1 MGRLQIDLVR
11 VRTIAD
17 VIHREGFRRLPKPLR
32 RVAAGAVIKNPFAGR
47 YVEDLSE
54 LYETGAALGK
64 LLGETAV
71 AQLAGDP
78 HSYGKAAI
86 VGMNGELEQAAALLH
101 PALGAP
107 LREAVGGGLAI
118 IPSAKKRGGPGT
130 TIDVPLHHKDEMY
143 VRSHFDAVTFN
154 IDDAPAGDEI
164 VVIVAVTDGGRP
176 HARVG
181 GLQLSDVTGEGGA

>member
-1 MGRLQIDLVR
+1 MELVR
-11 VRTIAD
+11 IRAIVD
-17 VIHREGFRRLPKPLR
+17 VVYEEGFRQLAKPLR

-54 LYETGAALGK
+54 LYETGAELGK

-71 AQLAGDP
+71 AQLKGEAQ
-78 HSYGKAAI
+78 SYGKAAI
-86 VGMNGELEQAAALLH
+86 VGMDGELEHAAALLH
-101 PALGAP
+101 PTLGAP
-107 LREAVGGGLAI
+107 LRAAVGGGGAI
-118 IPSAKKRGGPGT
+118 IPSAKKMGGPGA

-143 VRSHFDAVTFN
+143 VRSHFDALAFR
-154 IDDAPAGDEI
+154 IDDAPAPEEI

-181 GLQLSDVTGEGGA
+181 GLQLSDTEDKMV

>member
-1 MGRLQIDLVR
+1 MDLAR
-11 VRTIAD
+11 IRTIVD
-17 VIHREGFRRLPKPLR
+17 VIHAEGFRDLARPLR
-32 RVAAGAVIKNPFAGR
+32 RVAAGAVIRNPFAGR

-54 LYETGAALGK
+54 LYAAGAELGK

-71 AQLAGDP
+71 AQLQGEA

-86 VGMNGELEQAAALLH
+86 VGMSGELEHAAALMH
-101 PALGAP
+101 PSLGAP
-107 LREAVGGGLAI
+107 LRQAVGGGRAI
-118 IPSAKKRGGPGT
+118 IPSAKKLGGPGA

-143 VRSHFDAVTFN
+143 ARSHFDAIAFR
-154 IDDAPAGDEI
+154 IDDAPAPDEI

-181 GLQLSDVTGEGGA
+181 GLQLSDTAGGDGLQ

>member
-1 MGRLQIDLVR
+1 MELVR
-11 VRTIAD
+11 IRTITD
-17 VIHREGFRRLPKPLR
+17 LIYEEGFRQLAKPLR
-32 RVAAGAVIKNPFAGR
+32 RVAVGAVIKNPFAGR

-54 LYETGAALGK
+54 LYETGAELGG

-86 VGMNGELEQAAALLH
+86 VGMDGELEHAAALMH
-101 PALGAP
+101 PTLGAP
-107 LREAVGGGLAI
+107 LRDAVGGGRAI
-118 IPSAKKRGGPGT
+118 IPSAKKKGGPGA

-143 VRSHFDAVTFN
+143 VRSHFDALTFR
-154 IDDAPAGDEI
+154 IDDAPAPDEI
-164 VVIVAVTDGGRP
+164 VVIVAVADGGRP

-181 GLQLSDVTGEGGA
+181 GLKLSDIETKDGLK

>member
-1 MGRLQIDLVR
+1 MDVVR
-11 VRTIAD
+11 IRTIAD
-17 VIHREGFRRLPKPLR
+17 VIHSEGFRRLPKPLR

-64 LLGETAV
+64 
-71 AQLAGDP
+71 
-78 HSYGKAAI
+78 AAI

-101 PALGAP
+101 PSLGAP
-107 LREAVGGGLAI
+107 LREAVGGGRAI

-143 VRSHFDAVTFN
+143 VRSHFDAMTFN
-154 IDDAPAGDEI
+154 IDDAPAPDEI

-181 GLQLSDVTGEGGA
+181 GLQLSNMKSDDGPK

>member
-1 MGRLQIDLVR
+1 MDVVR
-11 VRTIAD
+11 IRTIAD
-17 VIHREGFRRLPKPLR
+17 VILSEGFRRLPKPLH

-71 AQLAGDP
+71 AQLAGEP

-101 PALGAP
+101 PSLGAP
-107 LREAVGGGLAI
+107 LREAVGGGRAI

-143 VRSHFDAVTFN
+143 ARSHFDAMTFN
-154 IDDAPAGDEI
+154 IDDAPAPDEI

-181 GLQLSDVTGEGGA
+181 GLQLSDMKSEDDPK